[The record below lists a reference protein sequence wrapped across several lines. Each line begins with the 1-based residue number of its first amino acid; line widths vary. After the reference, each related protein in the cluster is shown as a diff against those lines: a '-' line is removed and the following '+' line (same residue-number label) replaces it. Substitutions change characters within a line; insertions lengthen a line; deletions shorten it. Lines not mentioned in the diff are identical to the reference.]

1 MSTAEALLFPS
12 QKWCEA
18 AAKALLSDEHVRAA
32 LAEFGPVTAGVVIE
46 RGDGL
51 SSDFCALAR
60 LRPGKPADLSF
71 PDDEDELEELEPD
84 YIAWAPHALSKQ
96 LLRQAIAGG
105 SPDPFRAVLERR
117 IRLKGDLERLVK
129 HAGRHRG
136 AGLEAI
142 RALPTR
148 FHGE

>member
-1 MSTAEALLFPS
+1 MAEALVFPS
-12 QKWCEA
+12 QAWCEA
-18 AAKALLSDEHVRAA
+18 AARALLADEQVQLA
-32 LAEFGPVTAGVVIE
+32 LSEFGPVTSGIVVT

-51 SSDFCALAR
+51 PSDFCLLAR
-60 LRPGKPADLSF
+60 LRPPADAQLEF

-84 YIAWAPHALSKQ
+84 YIAWAPHSLCKELLSAAL
-96 LLRQAIAGG
+96 AGAR
-105 SPDPFRAVLERR
+105 PDPLRAILERKV
-117 IRLKGDLERLVK
+117 RLRGDLERLVK

-142 RALPTR
+142 RTVPTQ